1 MGVDKQHKDS
11 HMTLTLLT
19 NIASLAAQRNVN
31 NTQNSLEA
39 SVERLSSGIRINHAS
54 DDAAGLAISSKLSA
68 VIRGLTQAE
77 RNANDGVSMI
87 QTAEAGLGEVNGLM
101 ARMRELAVEAANG
114 GTLGNSERSALDVEF
129 QALTSEISRIVS
141 VTSYNG
147 QQLIDGSLSAGTT
160 FQVGAF
166 NTASDRIS
174 FSVGS
179 SDTTTLSINT
189 LNVTDVTNAQN
200 SIDAL
205 DKAIGTIA
213 STRAGIGAAQ
223 NRLATTIDNLSQSHT
238 NLSAANSR
246 ILDTDVAEET
256 ANLTRNTILL
266 QAGVSVLAQANQQP
280 QAALQL
286 LGR

>member
-1 MGVDKQHKDS
+1 
-11 HMTLTLLT
+11 MTLSLIT

-31 NTQNSLEA
+31 NTQASLEA

-54 DDAAGLAISSKLSA
+54 DDAAGLAISSKLGA
-68 VIRGLTQAE
+68 VIRGLAQAQ

-87 QTAEAGLGEVNGLM
+87 QTAEAGLGEINGLM
-101 ARMRELAVEAANG
+101 ARMRELSVESANG
-114 GTLGNSERSALDVEF
+114 GTLGTQERESLNVEF

-147 QQLIDGSLSAGTT
+147 QQLIDGSLSSGAT

-174 FSVGS
+174 VSLTS
-179 SDTTTLSINT
+179 NDTTTLKINS
-189 LNVTDVTNAQN
+189 LNVTDVTSAQN
-200 SIDAL
+200 ALQAL
-205 DKAIGTIA
+205 DKAIETVA
-213 STRAGIGAAQ
+213 SSRAGIGAAQ
-223 NRLATTIDNLSQSHT
+223 NRLATTIDNLAQSYT

-246 ILDTDVAEET
+246 ILDTDVAAET
-256 ANLTRNTILL
+256 ANLTKNSILL

-286 LGR
+286 LGH